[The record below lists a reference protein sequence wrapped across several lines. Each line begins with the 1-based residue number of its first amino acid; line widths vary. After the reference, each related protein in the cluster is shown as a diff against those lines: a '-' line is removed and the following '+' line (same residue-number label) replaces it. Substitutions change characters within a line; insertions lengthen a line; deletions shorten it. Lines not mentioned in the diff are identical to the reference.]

1 MRKTQA
7 DFSKTQCFGK
17 FLVLLCS
24 NCDVTLINFTK
35 TEGFYQKLKE
45 ISLKHEE
52 FSQKLKDFPK
62 KLKEFSRKLNFT
74 EKKGAWVARTSA
86 KRQACYTRLFLC
98 VFEKLKVKKLKV
110 KKLKLRKNFYVMFFR
125 LKNSSSRRF
134 LDHFF

>member
-1 MRKTQA
+1 M
-7 DFSKTQCFGK
+7 
-17 FLVLLCS
+17 VLLCS

-74 EKKGAWVARTSA
+74 EKIGAWVAGTSA
-86 KRQACYTRLFLC
+86 KRQACFNPFR
-98 VFEKLKVKKLKV
+98 EPGALKI
-110 KKLKLRKNFYVMFFR
+110 
-125 LKNSSSRRF
+125 
-134 LDHFF
+134 

>member
-1 MRKTQA
+1 MYSRLVVSHFWEKLKQNKLKQNQNSSKIVWKTQA

-62 KLKEFSRKLNFT
+62 KLKEFPRKLNFT
-74 EKKGAWVARTSA
+74 EKIGAWVAGTSA
-86 KRQACYTRLFLC
+86 KRQAWLSIC
-98 VFEKLKVKKLKV
+98 
-110 KKLKLRKNFYVMFFR
+110 
-125 LKNSSSRRF
+125 
-134 LDHFF
+134 